1 MRQGYFITGTDTGVG
16 KTWSTIALMQY
27 FKKQGKSVAAM
38 KPVASG
44 ASWKDGRLV
53 NDDALLL
60 QHWASEDFDYDIVNP
75 YVFEM
80 PVSPHIAAE
89 KMGETIGFKRISDS
103 LAVLQKSCEV
113 VLIEGVGGWLVPL
126 GKQVGI
132 SDLARQLGF
141 PVIVV
146 VAIRLGCINHA
157 RLTFSVIQKAGVPS
171 AGWIA
176 NITEP
181 DMLAKEEN
189 IQTISGFT
197 DMPLLGTLPF
207 SLNPDFDDFVSY
219 LQI

>member
-1 MRQGYFITGTDTGVG
+1 MNQGYFITGTDTGVG
-16 KTWSTIALMQY
+16 KTWSSVALMQY

-60 QHWASEDFDYDIVNP
+60 QQWASKTFDYDVVNP

-80 PVSPHIAAE
+80 PVAPHIAAE
-89 KMGETIGFKRISDS
+89 KVGETIEFDRIVDS
-103 LAVLQKSCEV
+103 LDVLQKSCEV
-113 VLIEGVGGWLVPL
+113 VIIEGVGGWLVPL
-126 GKQVGI
+126 GQQLGI
-132 SDLARQLGF
+132 SDLAKQLIF

-157 RLTFSVIQKAGVPS
+157 RLTFSAIQKAGVPS

-207 SLNPDFDDFVSY
+207 SRDPDFDGIASH
-219 LQI
+219 LKI

>member
-60 QHWASEDFDYDIVNP
+60 QHWASEAFDYDIVNP

-89 KMGETIGFKRISDS
+89 EIGETIDFKRISDN
-103 LAVLQKSCEV
+103 LDVLQKSCEV
-113 VLIEGVGGWLVPL
+113 VIIEGVGGWLVPL
-126 GKQVGI
+126 GQQGGI
-132 SDLARQLGF
+132 SDLAMRLSF

-157 RLTFSVIQKAGVPS
+157 RLTFSAIQESGVPS
-171 AGWIA
+171 VGWIA
-176 NITEP
+176 NITELN
-181 DMLAKEEN
+181 MLAKEEN
-189 IQTISGFT
+189 IETISSFT

>member
-1 MRQGYFITGTDTGVG
+1 MSQGYFITGTDTGVG

-44 ASWKDGRLV
+44 ATWKDGKLV

-60 QHWASEDFDYDIVNP
+60 QQWASKTFDYDVVNP

-89 KMGETIGFKRISDS
+89 KMGETIDFKRISDN
-103 LAVLQKSCEV
+103 LDVLQKSCEIV
-113 VLIEGVGGWLVPL
+113 IIEGVGGWLVPL
-126 GKQVGI
+126 GQQVEI
-132 SDLARQLGF
+132 SDLARRLNF

-157 RLTFSVIQKAGVPS
+157 RLTFSAIQKAGVSS

-189 IQTISGFT
+189 ILTISGYT
-197 DMPLLGTLPF
+197 DIPLLGTLPF
-207 SLNPDFDDFVSY
+207 ISNPDFDSFSNH
-219 LQI
+219 LKI

>member
-16 KTWSTIALMQY
+16 KTWSTVALMQY

-38 KPVASG
+38 KPIASG

-60 QHWASEDFDYDIVNP
+60 QHWASEAFDYDVVNP

-89 KMGETIGFKRISDS
+89 KMGETIEFDRIVDS

-113 VLIEGVGGWLVPL
+113 IIIEGVGGWLVPL
-126 GKQVGI
+126 GQQGGI
-132 SDLARQLGF
+132 SDLAMRLSF

-157 RLTFSVIQKAGVPS
+157 RLTFSAIQKSGVPS

-176 NITEP
+176 NIMEP
-181 DMLAKEEN
+181 DMPVKEEN
-189 IQTISGFT
+189 IETISGFT

-207 SLNPDFDDFVSY
+207 FPNPDFDSFASH
-219 LQI
+219 LKI